1 VRSKKAPKPT
11 TDGPAYSYAGDELQK
26 HWGALHAGDQEPY
39 PTPQR
44 ITQLAKS
51 EAALGRLVTSKG
63 GAAAVAGSLQ
73 EAWRAFHAGDFLR
86 AMQLGD
92 ELGALGAA
100 ACNKSAA
107 IHTLYVEKNERHRLD
122 LLKAAIERGER
133 AIEQLPGE
141 PNAHYTLAL
150 VLGRYSQ
157 RISIIEALASGFAGR
172 VHEQLQR
179 TLKLEPRHAEA
190 HVASGLYHAEIVG
203 KLGGLAA
210 RLTYGASQDA
220 AIEHF
225 RKAIKLAPDS
235 AIAHVEFAH
244 GLHLLDAAKH
254 RLEAQKLNAHA
265 AAHKPLDLMEQ
276 LDVERA
282 KRSGANF

>member
-1 VRSKKAPKPT
+1 VRTKKALKLPV
-11 TDGPAYSYAGDELQK
+11 DGPAYCYAGNELQK
-26 HWGALHAGDQEPY
+26 HWAALHAGDQEPY

-51 EAALGRLVTSKG
+51 ERTVGRMVTSHG

-73 EAWRAFHAGDFLR
+73 EAWRAFHAGDFVR
-86 AMQLGD
+86 AMQLAD

-100 ACNKSAA
+100 VGNKSAA
-107 IHTLYVEKNERHRLD
+107 IHTLYLEKDERRRLD
-122 LLKAAIERGER
+122 MLKAAIERGER
-133 AIEQLPGE
+133 AVEQLPDD

-157 RISIIEALASGFAGR
+157 RISILEALASGFAGR
-172 VHEQLQR
+172 VHAQLER

-190 HVASGLYHAEIVG
+190 HVALGLYHAEIVG
-203 KLGGLAA
+203 KLGALAA
-210 RLTYGASQDA
+210 RLTYGASPDA

-254 RLEAQKLNAHA
+254 RQEAQQLNALA
-265 AAHKPLDLMEQ
+265 AAHKPLDVMEH

-282 KRSGANF
+282 KRGGTVV